1 MLNATLCTLDTHG
14 NPGILSPLQ
23 CNIIIQEY
31 LPRDNLIESID
42 RKSALRL
49 ISEGLFDRQQKA
61 FLHRLNLISK
71 YFDTFAYM
79 IDKSLILEKK
89 YREANS
95 LEVDYLLDTV
105 PNFSTK
111 DQNGISTKINIV
123 LANLLA
129 SSINNQLVIFDSIKE
144 NKK

>member
-1 MLNATLCTLDTHG
+1 
-14 NPGILSPLQ
+14 
-23 CNIIIQEY
+23 
-31 LPRDNLIESID
+31 
-42 RKSALRL
+42 
-49 ISEGLFDRQQKA
+49 
-61 FLHRLNLISK
+61 
-71 YFDTFAYM
+71 M

-144 NKK
+144 K